1 MPNDDISIRHD
12 IQRMEREWRE
22 AKARGD
28 VPRCRTLR
36 ATIISRTKTLNRLL
50 EKRNR
55 NLGFVSQKTGN
66 WRYPN

>member
-12 IQRMEREWRE
+12 IKRMEREWRE

-36 ATIISRTKTLNRLL
+36 ATILSRIETLNRLL
-50 EKRNR
+50 DKKR
-55 NLGFVSQKTGN
+55 
-66 WRYPN
+66 